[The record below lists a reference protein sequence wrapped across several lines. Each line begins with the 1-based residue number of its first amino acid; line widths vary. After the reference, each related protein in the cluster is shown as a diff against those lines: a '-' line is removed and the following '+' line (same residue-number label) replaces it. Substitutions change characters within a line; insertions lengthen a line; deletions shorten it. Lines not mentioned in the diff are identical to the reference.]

1 MQRFLKLIQTN
12 YVLSILITLFILFF
26 YPPISKYNWKEDAF
40 RSLHSAIN
48 IYIDVNNNRHKE
60 LLSISSDKNGYGI
73 LRLQN
78 KKKILLNSSNIP
90 FKPILN
96 EDNNIVFDNID
107 NNSFT
112 DIVFLGKKNDSLFL
126 LNAEYNYGVSI
137 RPSIHSYFLD
147 LVKSFNGH
155 YQPYVKLKIQ
165 DMDKDG
171 SKEVVVLVSSGLTIL
186 PRRLYTVNI
195 QNGSIYKSPIS
206 GSYIDNFLLTDL
218 NNDGKKEIL
227 VQSKASCNIREE
239 VFLPEHLDS
248 NLHDFNL
255 LENKNILLQN
265 SDCAVWLTVLD
276 EKLNYVFKPKAFRGK
291 NGNLQSIPLPLEG
304 KNKQIISI
312 YSNDKD
318 TTRKPH
324 LLIHNT
330 KGELIS
336 DFEINTAVP
345 MYPPLSLKTSLNS
358 DNTNVL
364 LVDKK
369 GQVFSLDN
377 EYHFHYIDKISEPLS
392 DAKTIISNLEGGP
405 LRLDFSKDY
414 LRIYNQDS
422 KLLKEFYHF
431 GISKSYKYASIS
443 KTKKNTETLLINTDA
458 FEISL
463 SMSLNPIYKFRF
475 LIWLLIYLFVW
486 ILLGIIK
493 RFFSY
498 KVIQEKNRIEQIAED
513 RTKEIEKQK
522 DDLKKLAIDLKEKNE
537 IVFQQNKE
545 LNKRREEIE
554 TLYDKLTSSITYGK
568 GIKDAL
574 LPSENDLKNIFP
586 NSFHFFNP
594 QNILGGDFYWIAKN
608 NNRKILIVGDA
619 SGQGVSGA
627 FLSLFAIS
635 MFNNINFDTSTKAAS
650 ILKSLNNGIHKHFSN
665 YLKNIDDGFELAVV
679 IFDENDN
686 NQRIK
691 IEFSSANIPLYYF
704 ESDQVLNMKKLEAND
719 FCVRADINAL
729 SFATQTV
736 EVPKG
741 TMLYLATKG
750 LSQQIGGDREETFGK
765 SKLKA
770 NLMKIHVLEIEKQKE
785 IITQTFEKWKGI
797 NEQTDDVL
805 FVGVRI

>member
-1 MQRFLKLIQTN
+1 
-12 YVLSILITLFILFF
+12 
-26 YPPISKYNWKEDAF
+26 
-40 RSLHSAIN
+40 
-48 IYIDVNNNRHKE
+48 
-60 LLSISSDKNGYGI
+60 
-73 LRLQN
+73 
-78 KKKILLNSSNIP
+78 
-90 FKPILN
+90 
-96 EDNNIVFDNID
+96 
-107 NNSFT
+107 
-112 DIVFLGKKNDSLFL
+112 
-126 LNAEYNYGVSI
+126 
-137 RPSIHSYFLD
+137 
-147 LVKSFNGH
+147 
-155 YQPYVKLKIQ
+155 
-165 DMDKDG
+165 
-171 SKEVVVLVSSGLTIL
+171 
-186 PRRLYTVNI
+186 
-195 QNGSIYKSPIS
+195 
-206 GSYIDNFLLTDL
+206 
-218 NNDGKKEIL
+218 
-227 VQSKASCNIREE
+227 
-239 VFLPEHLDS
+239 
-248 NLHDFNL
+248 
-255 LENKNILLQN
+255 
-265 SDCAVWLTVLD
+265 
-276 EKLNYVFKPKAFRGK
+276 
-291 NGNLQSIPLPLEG
+291 
-304 KNKQIISI
+304 
-312 YSNDKD
+312 
-318 TTRKPH
+318 
-324 LLIHNT
+324 
-330 KGELIS
+330 
-336 DFEINTAVP
+336 
-345 MYPPLSLKTSLNS
+345 
-358 DNTNVL
+358 
-364 LVDKK
+364 
-369 GQVFSLDN
+369 
-377 EYHFHYIDKISEPLS
+377 
-392 DAKTIISNLEGGP
+392 
-405 LRLDFSKDY
+405 
-414 LRIYNQDS
+414 
-422 KLLKEFYHF
+422 
-431 GISKSYKYASIS
+431 
-443 KTKKNTETLLINTDA
+443 
-458 FEISL
+458 
-463 SMSLNPIYKFRF
+463 
-475 LIWLLIYLFVW
+475 
-486 ILLGIIK
+486 LGIIK